1 MSILLKRND
10 NPGIAPSP
18 EELIPGEIAL
28 NTADSALYTKNQD
41 GDIIL
46 LASAADLPPPAVISW
61 SNITG
66 KPSAFTPSTHTHSP
80 SDIIGTAVI
89 TTDSRLSDNRDP
101 NPHSHDWDGEDILN
115 KPPINNDGERWYF
128 YPTAQNGTV
137 DIASYSDNYYVR
149 VSEGGGGQTIGT
161 KIKGPITLINGPTPS
176 SIKFADDTIQ
186 TTAYTGLTAHTHPT
200 SEITGLDSTIEDIQS
215 DITNINTTTGN
226 IESTISDINT
236 NITNIDSDITN
247 INTSIENID
256 SDISSINTNI
266 SSINSSISGIN
277 TDIGNLQTGKQD
289 VGDYALSSHNHSYP
303 NSLTKIGYNSA
314 LNLPILS
321 NPDGISSIGITSV
334 GYESCLNNTT
344 GYQNSALGYRSLSLN
359 TSGFF
364 NSAFGSLALE
374 NSTTG
379 YFNSAFGGAS
389 LRNNTTGTANI
400 GIGTGAL
407 YYNTTG
413 TANIALGHNALPTN
427 TVGSYNIIIGTS
439 ADVASSNIDRS
450 IVIGTDAVA
459 QRTGD
464 LVIASTTHPV
474 VVSTTV
480 GAAGTA
486 ANLPTRPLG
495 YLEVRL
501 NGILVK
507 IPYYQV

>member
-41 GDIIL
+41 GEIVL
-46 LASAADLPPPAVISW
+46 LASAADLPPPSVVSW

-66 KPSAFTPSTHTHSP
+66 KPSAFTPSAHTHSP
-80 SDIIGTAVI
+80 SDITGTAVI

-101 NPHSHDWDGEDILN
+101 NPHSHSWTSGDITN
-115 KPPINNDGERWYF
+115 GPSMDNNGDNWRFVAAAQTASVEMISHSANYF
-128 YPTAQNGTV
+128 
-137 DIASYSDNYYVR
+137 VR
-149 VSEGGGGQTIGT
+149 VSEGGPSQTIGT
-161 KIKGPITLINGPTPS
+161 LVKGPLTLTNSPGTGVNGSITFPDATV
-176 SIKFADDTIQ
+176 Q
-186 TTAYTGLTAHTHPT
+186 TTAYTGLVAHTHPT
-200 SEITGLDSTIEDIQS
+200 SEINGLDTTIGEIQV
-215 DITNINTTTGN
+215 
-226 IESTISDINT
+226 
-236 NITNIDSDITN
+236 
-247 INTSIENID
+247 
-256 SDISSINTNI
+256 DISALES
-266 SSINSSISGIN
+266 
-277 TDIGNLQTGKQD
+277 GKQD
-289 VGDYALSSHNHSYP
+289 AGDYALSNHNHGYD
-303 NSLTKIGYNSA
+303 NELTHIGYNA
-314 LNLPILS
+314 GLNTPTIV
-321 NPDGISSIGITSV
+321 NPDGISSRGITSV
-334 GYESCLNNTT
+334 GYESCLLNDT

-379 YFNSAFGGAS
+379 YFNNAFGGAS

-427 TVGSYNIIIGTS
+427 TVGSYNIIIGAS
-439 ADVASSNIDRS
+439 SDVASSNIDRS
-450 IVIGTDAVA
+450 IVIGTGAVA